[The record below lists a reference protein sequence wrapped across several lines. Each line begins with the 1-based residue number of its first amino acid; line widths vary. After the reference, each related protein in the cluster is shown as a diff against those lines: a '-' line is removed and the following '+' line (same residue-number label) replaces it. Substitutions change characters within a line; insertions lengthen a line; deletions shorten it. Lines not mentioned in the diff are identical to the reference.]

1 MNRLFRLIF
10 CLCLLSCQQQPDD
23 LPTNMVPQ
31 QTMVRILADIH
42 TAEALIERNVSYPDT
57 AQVIYAEE
65 HAEILEKYGVE
76 QGAFRETYEYYLTNL
91 EEMDK
96 LYEVVVDTLSVRESL
111 AEAVKAKADSANA
124 VKPTKRIEKTSPA
137 P

>member
-23 LPTNMVPQ
+23 LPANMVPQ

-76 QGAFRETYEYYLTNL
+76 QEAFRETYEYYLTNL

-124 VKPTKRIEKTSPA
+124 VKPTKRIE
-137 P
+137 